1 MLIPRQQGGG
11 LLCMTVCHGRVRSI
25 GVSALVLCDQHDYI
39 ATLTLNRPEKHNAM
53 SPDLLEELC
62 SHVQRLA
69 AAGDT
74 RVLILRGQGT
84 RAFTSGFDIGRLPER
99 HGHAPLL
106 PNEGQGLFARMI
118 ATVQALPMPVIA
130 MIHGFCM
137 GGGLE
142 LAATCDIRLAA
153 ETAVFRMPPA
163 RLGVLYSGEGL
174 LRFVNLI
181 GLANTCEIFYTAC
194 TFDARRAREMGL
206 LNQVVPAH
214 ELEQHTYDMARQIAD
229 NAPLSVKNTK
239 ALLGYIHS
247 FQNFS
252 GHAEVIQQLRD
263 SCLDSD
269 DFQEGRRAF
278 LEKRPP
284 VFQGR

>member
-1 MLIPRQQGGG
+1 MSECILWERHEH
-11 LLCMTVCHGRVRSI
+11 V
-25 GVSALVLCDQHDYI
+25 

-53 SPDLLEELC
+53 SPDM
-62 SHVQRLA
+62 LA
-69 AAGDT
+69 ACCAHLQQLQADGET
-74 RVLILRGQGT
+74 RVLVIRGQGT

-99 HGHAPLL
+99 RDNARLTPD
-106 PNEGQGLFARMI
+106 EGPGLFARFI
-118 ATVQALPMPVIA
+118 EAVRTFPAPTIA

-142 LAATCDIRLAA
+142 LAATCDVRL
-153 ETAVFRMPPA
+153 TADTGVFRMPPA

-181 GLANTCEIFYTAC
+181 GMAHTCEIFYTAC
-194 TFDARRAREMGL
+194 TFDAQRAREMGL
-206 LNQVVPAH
+206 VNHVLPAAD
-214 ELEQHTYDMARQIAD
+214 LEHATYDMARQIAQ
-229 NAPLSVKNTK
+229 NAPLSVQHTK
-239 ALLGYIHS
+239 HLLGLIHH
-247 FQNFS
+247 FQDFS
-252 GHAEVIQQLRD
+252 QHAETIRQLRD
-263 SCLDSD
+263 LCMQSD